1 MRVIHYIPSLD
12 RTSGGTTAYM
22 QLLTKELGR
31 LVELHVVSHAS
42 GNPVKMDN
50 CKVYFIPEISNF
62 MEIKRQWRILL
73 TQLQPDVVHINC
85 CWMPA
90 CAFTQKWAQALG
102 YKVVLTP
109 HGMLE
114 PWIMARH
121 YWSKKVPALLLYQKS
136 AVVKADVLHATAKS
150 EKENLQRLGYND
162 RIKVI
167 ANGIDVEDIEMKP
180 SWKRNKEIL
189 FLSRIHV
196 KKGINFLLE
205 AVAQLKEQMEGYVI
219 RIAGEGDVTY
229 IEELKQLAAR
239 LGISQ
244 LIIFEGGVYGNRKWE
259 LFRQADL
266 FILPTHSEN
275 FGIVVAE
282 ALASG
287 TPVITT
293 MGTPWSEL
301 ESQRCGW
308 WTEVG
313 TEATAQALCNFLS
326 LTEDELE
333 VMGRNGRKLVEE
345 KYSVRKVAKEFVDM
359 YKSIL

>member
-12 RTSGGTTAYM
+12 RTSGGTAAYM

-313 TEATAQALCNFLS
+313 TEATAQALYNFLS

-333 VMGRNGRKLVEE
+333 MMGRNGRKLVEE

>member
-1 MRVIHYIPSLD
+1 MKVIHYIPSLD
-12 RTSGGTTAYM
+12 RSSGGTTAYM

-31 LVELHVVSHAS
+31 LVELYVVSHAS
-42 GNPVKMDN
+42 ENPVVMDN
-50 CKVYFIPEISNF
+50 CEVYFIPEFRNF
-62 MEIKRQWRILL
+62 MEMKRQWRILL
-73 TQLQPDVVHINC
+73 TQLQPDVVHMNC

-121 YWSKKVPALLLYQKS
+121 YWSKKVPALLLYQKA

-150 EKENLQRLGYND
+150 EKENLLKLGYND
-162 RIKVI
+162 RIKII
-167 ANGIDVEDIEMKP
+167 ANGINVEDIEMKP

-219 RIAGEGDVTY
+219 RIAGEGDATY

-266 FILPTHSEN
+266 FILPTYSEN

-301 ESQRCGW
+301 ESQHCGW

-313 TEATAQALCNFLS
+313 TEATVQALCNFLS

-333 VMGRNGRKLVEE
+333 VMGHNGRKLVEE
-345 KYSVRKVAKEFVDM
+345 KYSAHKVAKEFVDM

>member
-31 LVELHVVSHAS
+31 LVELYVVSHTS
-42 GNPVKMDN
+42 ENPVKMDN
-50 CKVYFIPEISNF
+50 CKVYFIPEIRNF

-73 TQLQPDVVHINC
+73 TQLQPDVVHVNC

-121 YWSKKVPALLLYQKS
+121 HWTRKLPALWFYQKA
-136 AVVKADVLHATAKS
+136 AVMKADVLHATAES
-150 EKENLQRLGYND
+150 EKENLLKLGYND
-162 RIKVI
+162 RIKII
-167 ANGIDVEDIEMKP
+167 ANGIDVEDIEMKS

-189 FLSRIHV
+189 FLSRVHV

-219 RIAGEGDVTY
+219 RIAGEGDDIY
-229 IEELKQLAAR
+229 IDELKQLTVR
-239 LGISQ
+239 LGISK
-244 LIIFEGGVYGNRKWE
+244 LVIFEGGV
-259 LFRQADL
+259 
-266 FILPTHSEN
+266 
-275 FGIVVAE
+275 
-282 ALASG
+282 
-287 TPVITT
+287 
-293 MGTPWSEL
+293 
-301 ESQRCGW
+301 
-308 WTEVG
+308 
-313 TEATAQALCNFLS
+313 
-326 LTEDELE
+326 
-333 VMGRNGRKLVEE
+333 
-345 KYSVRKVAKEFVDM
+345 
-359 YKSIL
+359 

>member
-308 WTEVG
+308 WTEGG

-333 VMGRNGRKLVEE
+333 MMGRNGRKLVEE

>member
-42 GNPVKMDN
+42 GNLVKMDN

-167 ANGIDVEDIEMKP
+167 ANDIDVEDIEMKP

-333 VMGRNGRKLVEE
+333 MMGRNGRKLVEE

>member
-1 MRVIHYIPSLD
+1 MIIVHYIPSLD
-12 RTSGGTTAYM
+12 RASGGTTAYM
-22 QLLTKELGR
+22 QLLTKELGQ
-31 LVELHVVSHAS
+31 LVEFHVVSHVS
-42 GNPVKMDN
+42 ENPVVMEQCMVHYISPMCMPIEMKSQWIFLLN
-50 CKVYFIPEISNF
+50 EIH
-62 MEIKRQWRILL
+62 
-73 TQLQPDVVHINC
+73 PDVVHVNC

-90 CAFTQKWAQALG
+90 CAFLQKWAQTLG
-102 YKVVLTP
+102 YRVVLTP

-150 EKENLQRLGYND
+150 EKENLLKLGYND

-167 ANGIDVEDIEMKP
+167 ANGIDVEGIEMKS
-180 SWKRNKEIL
+180 SWKHNKEIL

-205 AVAQLKEQMEGYVI
+205 AVTQLKEQMEGYVI
-219 RIAGEGDVTY
+219 RIAGEGDATY
-229 IEELKQLAAR
+229 IEELKQLSTR

-301 ESQRCGW
+301 ESQHCGW

-313 TEATAQALCNFLS
+313 TEATVQALRNFLS

-333 VMGRNGRKLVEE
+333 VMGPNGRKLVEE
-345 KYSVRKVAKEFVDM
+345 KYSVHKVAKEFVDM